1 MVTALSVSLGEEGK
15 HRPFYLSIGG
25 SPRRASGELS
35 LYRWLSE
42 TMKNTIAAVEANR
55 KVDRSRGMRHDP
67 DTVRVRL
74 CMCVMR
80 WFDEEASHRFMRQ
93 RAYDCSYRILE
104 AIKETVFSSIFNTL
118 LFSLHNFSSFISLY
132 LDPPS
137 NMDYYPSSETSKFV
151 DLLNSQQ
158 TVSFRNFEE
167 SVELS
172 SSQVPFLGSIG
183 TQDSNFDGVT
193 GAERRERRKWTPT
206 DDIVLISSCL
216 NTSKDPVVGNEQKSG
231 TFWNRVAA
239 YFAASPLVAAC
250 EEREGAH
257 CKHRWHRINDIVSKF
272 CGAYEAATREKAS
285 GQNENDVVK
294 PAHQIFYNNHKKK
307 FNLEHAWKELRNDQ
321 KWCDLFTAKKEGSS

>member
-1 MVTALSVSLGEEGK
+1 
-15 HRPFYLSIGG
+15 
-25 SPRRASGELS
+25 
-35 LYRWLSE
+35 
-42 TMKNTIAAVEANR
+42 
-55 KVDRSRGMRHDP
+55 
-67 DTVRVRL
+67 
-74 CMCVMR
+74 
-80 WFDEEASHRFMRQ
+80 
-93 RAYDCSYRILE
+93 
-104 AIKETVFSSIFNTL
+104 
-118 LFSLHNFSSFISLY
+118 
-132 LDPPS
+132 
-137 NMDYYPSSETSKFV
+137 MDSYPSSETSKFV

-158 TVSFRNFEE
+158 TVSFGNFEE

-206 DDIVLISSCL
+206 DDIVLISSWL

-294 PAHQIFYNNHKKK
+294 LAHQIFYNNHKKK

>member
-1 MVTALSVSLGEEGK
+1 MNNAT
-15 HRPFYLSIGG
+15 
-25 SPRRASGELS
+25 
-35 LYRWLSE
+35 
-42 TMKNTIAAVEANR
+42 AAVEANR
-55 KVDRSRGMRHDP
+55 KVDRSRGMRWIDE

-93 RAYDCSYRILE
+93 RAYDCSY
-104 AIKETVFSSIFNTL
+104 
-118 LFSLHNFSSFISLY
+118 
-132 LDPPS
+132 
-137 NMDYYPSSETSKFV
+137 
-151 DLLNSQQ
+151 SQQ
-158 TVSFRNFEE
+158 NVSFGNFEE

-206 DDIVLISSCL
+206 DDIVLISSWL

-257 CKHRWHRINDIVSKF
+257 CQHRWHRINDIVSKF
-272 CGAYEAATREKAS
+272 CAAYEAATREKAS

-294 PAHQIFYNNHKKK
+294 LAHQIFYNNHKNK

-321 KWCDLFTAKKEGSS
+321 KWCDLFTAKKEGSSKKRKCEEGAGSETSESTANKRPPGVKAAKASGKKKVVDEDNLNKFETMWTIKQADLASKERLSKLNLLDRLLGKTEPLADYEEELKKKLITELFSN